1 MSYVS
6 LYRKWRPQTFS
17 DIAGQ
22 QNVVKTLKNAIE
34 LDRIAHAYLFSGP
47 RGTGKTS
54 TAKILAKSLNCK
66 EGPTV
71 TPCNTCEVCTKINQ
85 NNSIDVIEIDAA
97 SNRGIDEIR
106 ELREKVKFSPTEGNY
121 KVYIIDEVHMLTT
134 EAFNALLKTLEEP
147 PEYVIFILATT
158 EPHKLL
164 PTVLSRCQRFDFGR
178 LSLED
183 IKGRLRYICD
193 QEEID
198 YSMTALNAIA
208 RNAEGGMRDAISILD
223 QTISFSGQK
232 VTKDDVAEVLGM
244 VDTQI
249 LFKLTKIMRQEK
261 VEAGLELVNEIINQ
275 GKDITQFVTDLI
287 YHFRSLLLV
296 KECETTD
303 KLMDVTE
310 ETEQKLVSQA
320 ASLRIPQLLRWVEIL
335 EELDKSLKQ
344 TDQPRV
350 ILEMGMIRLI
360 KRKADKSLDTIL
372 DRVTKLEEMV
382 KSGQQ
387 IEDSTVASTDK
398 SAQQSAGNKKAT
410 AIDSSKQNVSEE
422 QTTEEQK
429 SNSQMQ
435 KADQAAPQSTEE
447 KDSADEQISLEQV
460 KGVWE
465 QVLEYLKSK
474 QIMTLHA
481 VLKHNTELESLVNS
495 QLVIRLESE
504 SKFYRDTLQKGKDTL
519 TKVLNKFLGA
529 NLQVKYNFSRSTPAE
544 EEESKEKKVLDHP
557 LVKEAVDVFD
567 GEVVKVE
574 EVD

>member
-22 QNVVKTLKNAIE
+22 QNVVRTLKNAIE

-71 TPCNTCEVCTKINQ
+71 TPCNTCEVCTKIKQ

-178 LSLED
+178 LSIED
-183 IKGRLRYICD
+183 IKGRLSYICD

-261 VEAGLELVNEIINQ
+261 VEAGLELVNKIINQ

-310 ETEQKLVSQA
+310 ETKEKLVRQA
-320 ASLRIPQLLRWVEIL
+320 ANLRIPQLLRWVEIL

-344 TDQPRV
+344 TNQPRV

-372 DRVTKLEEMV
+372 DRVTRLEEIV
-382 KSGQQ
+382 DLGAKVEGESV
-387 IEDSTVASTDK
+387 SPAVAEEAADLP
-398 SAQQSAGNKKAT
+398 AA
-410 AIDSSKQNVSEE
+410 DSSEE
-422 QTTEEQK
+422 ENDAQAVGEEKSDSQVQKTDQKTPQSSTEEQE
-429 SNSQMQ
+429 S
-435 KADQAAPQSTEE
+435 ADQQV
-447 KDSADEQISLEQV
+447 SLDQV

-481 VLKHNTELESLVNS
+481 VLKHNTQLESLDNN
-495 QLVIRLESE
+495 QLVIRLEGE

-519 TKVLNKFLGA
+519 TKVLNKFLGV
-529 NLQVKYNFSRSTPAE
+529 NLQVNYNFSRNTPAE
-544 EEESKEKKVLDHP
+544 EEESREEEVLDHP

-567 GEVVKVE
+567 GKVVKVE
-574 EVD
+574 KVD